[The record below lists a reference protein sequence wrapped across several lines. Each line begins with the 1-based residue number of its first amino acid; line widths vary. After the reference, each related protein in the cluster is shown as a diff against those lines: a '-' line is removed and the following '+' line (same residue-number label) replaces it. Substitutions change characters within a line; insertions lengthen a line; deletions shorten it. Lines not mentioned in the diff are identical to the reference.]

1 MIESES
7 FIQYAPYFFTILPL
21 SYLFFSFQWVP
32 EITKH
37 NPKTP
42 FLLVG
47 LKSDLRDDPETISK
61 LNKSKKQPISQ
72 EAGMNYSKQVRAAGY
87 LECSARTQV
96 STCLD
101 TAMKF

>member
-1 MIESES
+1 M
-7 FIQYAPYFFTILPL
+7 
-21 SYLFFSFQWVP
+21 
-32 EITKH
+32 
-37 NPKTP
+37 
-42 FLLVG
+42 VG

-101 TAMKF
+101 TTRTVSAWTYYSFQKFQNAIFWRYFKFPLVGKLR